1 MTPSSLLKGLGL
13 ELMGADGQI
22 VNMVID
28 YFTKQNEPVLCI
40 HDSFLINYKKGEEL
54 RRIVADSAFQ
64 LTGYR
69 IQQDIKNERLE
80 TTRPVKGNIEGY
92 KEPVDVSFYTPKR
105 IESTDQYVARRD
117 KFYKWRGL
125 KSK

>member
-1 MTPSSLLKGLGL
+1 MEQFLCKGLGL
-13 ELMGADGQI
+13 ELMGVDGQI
-22 VNMVID
+22 ANMVID

-40 HDSFLINYKKGEEL
+40 HDSFLINYKKAEEL
-54 RRIVADSAFQ
+54 RSIVADSTYQ

-92 KEPVDVSFYTPKR
+92 KEPVDVTFHTPNR
-105 IESTDQYVARRD
+105 IERTDQYVARRD
-117 KFYKWRGL
+117 KFYKWKEL
-125 KSK
+125 KSE